1 MCLPHKNV
9 GLGGPVQPGLCWQ
22 LSGGC
27 PAPRGMPTGT
37 TSSALH
43 PSGCQNPAQVPAR
56 SLPAPRGGLCCCCCA
71 RLAAPGHRGGGRVAH
86 LAVPKSHCP
95 ALLKSPCSVTASH
108 FTWEMLLSNEP
119 QGCAAGGTRCSPQ
132 GEQVLGRC

>member
-1 MCLPHKNV
+1 MWGWVALCSPACAGSSQVGAQLP
-9 GLGGPVQPGLCWQ
+9 
-22 LSGGC
+22 GGC
-27 PAPRGMPTGT
+27 PPAPPA
-37 TSSALH
+37 ALCILQAAKTL
-43 PSGCQNPAQVPAR
+43 PRC
-56 SLPAPRGGLCCCCCA
+56 LPAPRGGLCCCCCA
-71 RLAAPGHRGGGRVAH
+71 RLAAPGHQGGGRVAH
-86 LAVPKSHCP
+86 LAMPKSHCP